1 MLNHLALKDFAVVRA
16 TELEFGPGMTVIS
29 GETGAG
35 KSLLV
40 DALGFLSGLRA
51 DSGVVRHG
59 SERAELAAGFDLAGN
74 AAALAWLRE
83 NELDEDS
90 QCQLRRVIR
99 ADGGSRAW
107 INGRPV
113 TLAQLGELAGLL
125 VEIHGQ
131 HEHQSLLSR
140 ASQMALLDGH
150 AGNEAQRDVVR
161 AAAIAWQT
169 LLAERERLLA
179 QGDVSDRIGWLEH
192 QLAELE
198 REDLDPAALEA
209 LDLAHR
215 RQANAV
221 GLIAAC
227 DDALSR
233 LGDEESL
240 SLSRQLQQARAALAR
255 AAEHE
260 PRLGD
265 VDGLLE
271 GAGVQIEEALA
282 LVGRIRDDLELDPSR
297 FEELERRLGRV
308 HDLARKH
315 RLAPTELAGH
325 RDRIAEELTTLRGAG
340 ERLDRLDG
348 EIAAATSA
356 WRAAAAVLSAG
367 RRQAADALATA
378 TTGLIAEL
386 GMGGGRFLVELEAVD
401 NARPDPNGAE
411 RVEFLVAANAGQPP
425 RPLRKVASGGE
436 LSRISLAIEV
446 AALGSDAVPTMVFD
460 EVDSGIGGAVA
471 QIVGRKL
478 RALGRARQV
487 LCVTHLPQVAAQ
499 GHAHYQVS
507 KAPVE
512 GITRS
517 AVALLDDAGRE
528 HELARMLGGV
538 EIGPEAHAAARRLLD
553 EAVAAD
559 AVDAGT
565 AEPSR
570 EKPARRAAARAR

>member
-1 MLNHLALKDFAVVRA
+1 MLTHLALKDFAVVRA

-59 SERAELAAGFDLAGN
+59 SERAELAADFDLAGTP
-74 AAALAWLRE
+74 AARDWLRDH
-83 NELDEDS
+83 ELDEDG
-90 QCQLRRVIR
+90 QCQLRRILR

-140 ASQMALLDGH
+140 ASQLALLDGH
-150 AGNEAQRDVVR
+150 AGNEAERAAVR
-161 AAAIAWQT
+161 AAAAAWQA
-169 LLAERERLLA
+169 LLAERDALQA
-179 QGDVSDRIGWLEH
+179 QGDVSDRIGWLQH
-192 QLAELE
+192 QLAERE
-198 REDLDPAALEA
+198 REALDPAALEPLA
-209 LDLAHR
+209 VAHR
-215 RQANAV
+215 RQANAA

-227 DDALSR
+227 DDAFAR
-233 LGDEESL
+233 LGGDEAPSL
-240 SLSRQLQQARAALAR
+240 ARQLQQVRAGLAR

-260 PRLGD
+260 PRLAEAD
-265 VDGLLE
+265 VLLE
-271 GAGVQIEEALA
+271 GAGVQVEEALA
-282 LVGRIRDDLELDPSR
+282 LVGRIRDDLELDPAR
-297 FEELERRLGRV
+297 MDELERRLGRV

-315 RLAPTELAGH
+315 RLAPADLATH
-325 RDRIAEELTTLRGAG
+325 RDGIAIELERLRGAG

-348 EIAAATSA
+348 EIADAAVA
-356 WRAAAAVLSAG
+356 WRTAAAALSAT
-367 RRQAADALATA
+367 RLAAGEALSTA
-378 TTGLIAEL
+378 TTALIDEL
-386 GMGGGRFLVELEAVD
+386 GMGGGRFLVELEPVGGE
-401 NARPDPNGAE
+401 RPDPNGAE

-478 RALGRARQV
+478 RALGGARQV

-499 GHAHYQVS
+499 GHAHYRVS
-507 KAPVE
+507 KAPGE

-517 AVALLDDAGRE
+517 AVERLDDAGRE
-528 HELARMLGGV
+528 RELARMLGGV
-538 EIGPEAHAAARRLLD
+538 EVGAEAHAAARRLLD
-553 EAVAAD
+553 EAAAAD
-559 AVDAGT
+559 A
-565 AEPSR
+565 
-570 EKPARRAAARAR
+570 PAPATTRRTRRAAAG